1 LDAITVEILRN
12 KIASLVEEMHYHFY
26 RSGYSTIIRES
37 RDFSCV
43 ILDHEGR
50 LIVAPPMFFHAPV
63 YRHLVSR
70 IRAAYGCPT
79 PCQAAQ
85 SHMGAALPSAGL
97 PGEVEIGALAAR
109 IAGEAASPQAPGGEF
124 AVAERPPHVPPPAS
138 RESEHRAA
146 FADASFLSVAGEGIR
161 DGDVFVSNHP
171 YEGGLP
177 HVSDMAFVAPVF
189 ADGKIVA
196 FAGSIAHKAD
206 LGGAVAGSTSAN
218 ATEMYQEGLLVPP
231 IKIRNA
237 GRPLPDIERLILAN
251 SRQPA
256 LVRGDM
262 NAQIAVTQMGAARV
276 KELCARFGADTLCQ
290 AFAAILRASASG
302 LRGAIAKLPSGV
314 TASAEGFL
322 DSDGVV
328 MDRPIKLAV
337 TVTVENGVVSFD
349 FSASAPQAAGPV
361 NLRPS
366 MVEACVFYC
375 LIGLLDPKLAF
386 NDGMRDGVR
395 LVFAPR
401 TVVNAEP
408 PAAVS
413 NYQMVNLKLVDVILE
428 ALAKLHPARA
438 VANAGSSSALSI
450 AWRQAR
456 PGQSTMQYEI
466 IGSAYGGGSGYDGA
480 SATATHLSNLHITP
494 IEILEAEFPCRITR
508 FDLVPD
514 SGGAGRWRGG
524 LSMRREYELLADATV
539 IRRFDKSRFPPQG
552 LAAGGPGGRS
562 RFVVRLGAADE
573 FEAPA
578 SGRFELKA
586 GERFLVQSA
595 GGGGYGNPRLRDRSA
610 IDRDMAEGYVSA
622 AGTAAGTAAN
632 RSTRE

>member
-1 LDAITVEILRN
+1 MNAPLDAVTIEILRN

-43 ILDHEGR
+43 ILDRDGR
-50 LIVAPPMFFHAPV
+50 LIIAPPMFFHAPV
-63 YRHLVSR
+63 YRHLVGR
-70 IRAAYGCPT
+70 ILAVYG
-79 PCQAAQ
+79 
-85 SHMGAALPSAGL
+85 
-97 PGEVEIGALAAR
+97 
-109 IAGEAASPQAPGGEF
+109 
-124 AVAERPPHVPPPAS
+124 
-138 RESEHRAA
+138 
-146 FADASFLSVAGEGIR
+146 ADAENGIR

-189 ADGKIVA
+189 AGDEIVA

-206 LGGAVAGSTSAN
+206 VGGTVAGSTSAN
-218 ATEMYQEGLLVPP
+218 ATEMYHEGLLIPP
-231 IKIRNA
+231 IKIRDA
-237 GRPLPDIERLILAN
+237 GRPLPDIERLILGN

-262 NAQIAVTQMGAARV
+262 QAQIAVTQMGAARV
-276 KELCARFGADTLCQ
+276 KDLCGRFGAGTVCE
-290 AFAAILRASASG
+290 AFAAILKAAADG
-302 LRGAIAKLPSGV
+302 LRGAIAKLPRGA
-314 TASAEGFL
+314 TAHAEGLL

-328 MDRPIKLAV
+328 VNRPIKLAV
-337 TVTVENGVVSFD
+337 TITVGDGIVEFD
-349 FSASAPQAAGPV
+349 FSASDPQASGPV

-375 LIGLLDPKLAF
+375 LIGCLDPALAF
-386 NDGMRDGVR
+386 NDGMRDAVR
-395 LVFAPR
+395 FVFAPR
-401 TVVNAEP
+401 TITNAEP

-428 ALAKLHPARA
+428 ALSEFRPARA
-438 VANAGSSSALSI
+438 IANAGSSSALGI
-450 AWRQAR
+450 AWRQGR

-466 IGSAYGGGSGYDGA
+466 IGSAYGGGMGHDGT

-539 IRRFDKSRFPPQG
+539 FRRFAKARFPPLG
-552 LAAGGPGGRS
+552 LAGGESGGRS

-573 FEAPA
+573 LEAPA
-578 SGRFELKA
+578 SGRYEMRA

-595 GGGGYGNPRLRDRSA
+595 AGGGYGDPRMRERAAIERDV
-610 IDRDMAEGYVSA
+610 AEGYVSA
-622 AGTAAGTAAN
+622 GVGKDDGGG
-632 RSTRE
+632 

>member
-1 LDAITVEILRN
+1 LDAITIEILRN

-43 ILDHEGR
+43 ILDREGR

-63 YRHLVSR
+63 YRHLIGR
-70 IRAAYGCPT
+70 IL
-79 PCQAAQ
+79 
-85 SHMGAALPSAGL
+85 ALYEP
-97 PGEVEIGALAAR
+97 
-109 IAGEAASPQAPGGEF
+109 
-124 AVAERPPHVPPPAS
+124 ERT
-138 RESEHRAA
+138 
-146 FADASFLSVAGEGIR
+146 GEGIR

-206 LGGAVAGSTSAN
+206 LGGTVAGSTSAN
-218 ATEMYQEGLLVPP
+218 ATEMYQEGLLIPP
-231 IKIRNA
+231 IKIRDA
-237 GRPLPDIERLILAN
+237 GRLLPDIERMILGN

-276 KELCARFGADTLCQ
+276 KELCARFGAETLCE
-290 AFAAILRASASG
+290 AFAAILKAAADG
-302 LRGAIAKLPSGV
+302 LRAAIARLPSGA
-314 TASAEGFL
+314 TAAAEGFL
-322 DSDGVV
+322 DGDGVV

-337 TVTVENGVVSFD
+337 AVTVENGIVTFD
-349 FSASAPQAAGPV
+349 FSASDAQAAGPV

-366 MVEACVFYC
+366 MVEACVFYG
-375 LIGLLDPKLAF
+375 LIGCLDPRLAF
-386 NDGMRDGVR
+386 NDGMRDVVR
-395 LVFAPR
+395 FVFAPR

-428 ALAKLHPARA
+428 ALGKFHPARA

-450 AWRQAR
+450 AWRQGR
-456 PGQSTMQYEI
+456 LGQSTMQYEI
-466 IGSAYGGGSGYDGA
+466 IGSAYGGGAGHDGA

-552 LAAGGPGGRS
+552 LAGGGPGGRS
-562 RFVVRLGAADE
+562 RFVVRLGASDE
-573 FEAPA
+573 REAPA
-578 SGRFELKA
+578 SGRYEMKA

-595 GGGGYGNPRLRDRSA
+595 GGGGYGDPQERERAA
-610 IDRDMAEGYVSA
+610 IDRDIAEGYVSA
-622 AGTAAGTAAN
+622 TPSDSPATNN
-632 RSTRE
+632 RRE

>member
-1 LDAITVEILRN
+1 MDAITVEILRN

-43 ILDHEGR
+43 ILDREGR

-70 IRAAYGCPT
+70 ILAVYGRST
-79 PCQAAQ
+79 PCHPEQ
-85 SHMGAALPSAGL
+85 SHLGAALTSSGL
-97 PGEVEIGALAAR
+97 PGEVGICALVTQ
-109 IAGEAASPQAPGGEF
+109 IPDEAASPQAASD
-124 AVAERPPHVPPPAS
+124 AVGVADRHDAPPAS
-138 RESEHRAA
+138 QSEHRAPN
-146 FADASFLSVAGEGIR
+146 VAPLPVSAEVIR

-218 ATEMYQEGLLVPP
+218 ATEMYQEGLLIPP
-231 IKIRNA
+231 IKIRDA

-276 KELCARFGADTLCQ
+276 TELCARFGAQTLCE
-290 AFAAILRASASG
+290 AFGAILRASANG
-302 LRGAIAKLPSGV
+302 LHAAIAKLPSGT

-322 DSDGVV
+322 DSDGV
-328 MDRPIKLAV
+328 MMERPIKLAV
-337 TVTVENGVVSFD
+337 AVTVENGIVIVD
-349 FSASAPQAAGPV
+349 FSASDPQAAGPV

-375 LIGLLDPKLAF
+375 LIGLLDPQLAF
-386 NDGMRDGVR
+386 NDGMREGVR

-450 AWRQAR
+450 AWRQGR

-466 IGSAYGGGSGYDGA
+466 IGSAYGGGTGHDGA

-514 SGGAGRWRGG
+514 SGGVGRWRGG

-562 RFVVRLGAADE
+562 RFVVRVGAADE

-578 SGRFELKA
+578 SGRFEMKA
-586 GERFLVQSA
+586 GDRFLVQSA
-595 GGGGYGNPRLRDRSA
+595 GGGGYGDCGLRDRGA
-610 IDRDMAEGYVSA
+610 IDRDVAEGYVSA
-622 AGTAAGTAAN
+622 AGTAAN
-632 RSTRE
+632 SSTRD

>member
-1 LDAITVEILRN
+1 MAASVDAVTIEILRN

-43 ILDHEGR
+43 ILDRDGR

-63 YRHLVSR
+63 YRHLVGR
-70 IRAAYGCPT
+70 IL
-79 PCQAAQ
+79 
-85 SHMGAALPSAGL
+85 ALYPAHEPHGT
-97 PGEVEIGALAAR
+97 
-109 IAGEAASPQAPGGEF
+109 
-124 AVAERPPHVPPPAS
+124 RP
-138 RESEHRAA
+138 
-146 FADASFLSVAGEGIR
+146 
-161 DGDVFVSNHP
+161 GDVFVSNHP

-189 ADGKIVA
+189 DNDGSLVA

-206 LGGAVAGSTSAN
+206 VGGTVAGSTSAN
-218 ATEMYQEGLLVPP
+218 ATEMYHEGVLIPP
-231 IKIRNA
+231 IKIWDA
-237 GRPLPDIERLILAN
+237 GRPLPDIERLILGN

-262 NAQIAVTQMGAARV
+262 HAQIAATQMGAARV
-276 KELCARFGADTLCQ
+276 KDLCGRFGAGTLCG
-290 AFAAILRASASG
+290 AFAAILKAAADELG
-302 LRGAIAKLPSGV
+302 AAIAKLPPGE
-314 TASAEGFL
+314 TASAEGLL

-328 MDRPIKLAV
+328 VERPIKLSV
-337 TVTVENGVVSFD
+337 TITVGSGSVTFD
-349 FSASAPQAAGPV
+349 FSGSDAQARGPV

-375 LIGLLDPKLAF
+375 LIGCLGPKLAF
-386 NDGMRDGVR
+386 NDGMRDVVR
-395 LVFAPR
+395 LTFAPR
-401 TVVNAEP
+401 TITNAEP

-428 ALAKLHPARA
+428 ALSKFHPARA
-438 VANAGSSSALSI
+438 IANAGSSSALSI
-450 AWRQAR
+450 AWRQGR

-466 IGSAYGGGSGYDGA
+466 IGSAYGGGMGHDGA
-480 SATATHLSNLHITP
+480 SATTSHLSNLHITP

-524 LSMRREYELLADATV
+524 LSMRREYELLDDATV
-539 IRRFDKSRFPPQG
+539 VRRFDKSRFPPQG
-552 LAAGGPGGRS
+552 LAGGEPGGRS
-562 RFVVRLGAADE
+562 RFAVRLGAADE
-573 FEAPA
+573 LEAPA
-578 SGRFELKA
+578 SGRYEMKA

-595 GGGGYGNPRLRDRSA
+595 GGGGYGDPHLRDRAA
-610 IDRDMAEGYVSA
+610 IDRDIAEGYVSIQTDKVAA
-622 AGTAAGTAAN
+622 AGD
-632 RSTRE
+632 RRE